1 MAFFKKKPLTIIL
14 VFIAILQILLFYYY
28 TLSVD
33 REYRAAKADLSSQAF
48 MLTSNIEERAS
59 IVKGVSS
66 FVQTVGFDAGP
77 SVINGYLSTAYHSTN
92 HLMNMVIAPDGIIR
106 YLYPIDGNT
115 AILNKSLLLDPKLS
129 TPGMI
134 QETIRSRSITVDGPR
149 MLAQGEYGMV
159 IRQALFKNNSFEG
172 IVSVTLRIND
182 IISHF
187 LGSNSEAY
195 ITGMDHAYL
204 FGSHTENKGT
214 LISIPIRFYNQ
225 SWLINTH
232 LDPRAKWNALIS
244 VLLVDF
250 SFLSIIASVLYFF
263 TRQRRF
269 NRELEQVVNIRT
281 RDLRISERLYEKL
294 AYYDSLTEIP
304 NRRFFMDEFDR
315 LLKAA
320 EPAQTFT
327 LFFFDL
333 NRFKEINDTLGHS
346 AGDRVIRTLAR
357 RIHNANLPCR
367 LFARTGGDE
376 FVMLF
381 QDLPRDQIPE
391 MAEQLSAVASKPL
404 IIAGTHLNLST
415 SIGISLYPEHSTT
428 KEDLLKY
435 ADMSMYQ
442 AKSTD
447 GQGYYLF
454 DNQLREKLQQKT
466 MIAKYLHSALENHE
480 FVLHYQPQVNA
491 ATGDVIGL
499 EALVRWNHPEKGL
512 LLPGYFISAVEEAGL
527 MTQLTDWVI
536 HEVCRQLAAWKREGL
551 QILRTSVNIS
561 NSWFYNRNLI
571 PMLMSIFG
579 HYGLAPDCLE
589 FEITEST
596 ALLEEHYPL
605 LQQMRDRGIIVSV
618 DDFGTKYSSLN
629 YLKHFPVN
637 KIKIDRTFIVGIGQS
652 SIDETIIKSIAYVA
666 SQLGYHLIAEGVEKR
681 EQANFLLAH
690 GCKHVQGFLFYRPL
704 PAGEIGPLLKRLESA
719 MKAGTAGIDECKHAN
734 E

>member
-1 MAFFKKKPLTIIL
+1 MAFFKKKPFTIIL
-14 VFIAILQILLFYYY
+14 IFIVVLQIALFYYY
-28 TLSVD
+28 SLSVD
-33 REYRAAKADLSSQAF
+33 REYRAAKADLSSQANL
-48 MLTSNIEERAS
+48 LTSNIEERAS

-66 FVQTVGFDAGP
+66 FIQTVGFDADP
-77 SVINGYLSTAYHSTN
+77 DEINRYLYSAYNSTN
-92 HLMNMVIAPDGIIR
+92 HMMNVLIAPEGVIR
-106 YLYPIDGNT
+106 YLYPIEGNT
-115 AILNKSLLLDPKLS
+115 AILNKSLFFESRLS
-129 TPGMI
+129 TPGLI
-134 QETIRSRSITVDGPR
+134 EETIRSRTITIDGPR
-149 MLAQGEYGMV
+149 VLAQGEYGMV
-159 IRQALFKNNSFEG
+159 IRQAIFKNNSFEG

-182 IISHF
+182 IIDHF
-187 LGSNSEAY
+187 LGNNSRVYVTRE
-195 ITGMDHAYL
+195 DHTFL
-204 FGSHTENKGT
+204 FGSRAENKGT
-214 LISIPIRFYNQ
+214 LISIPVHFYNQ
-225 SWLINTH
+225 SWLINTY
-232 LDPRAKWNALIS
+232 LDPRAKWNALVS
-244 VLLVDF
+244 VLLVDLA
-250 SFLSIIASVLYFF
+250 FLSIIGSVLYFLS
-263 TRQRRF
+263 RQRRF

-346 AGDRVIRTLAR
+346 AGDQVIRTLAG
-357 RIHNANLPCR
+357 RIHKVKLPCR

-381 QDLPRDQIPE
+381 QDLPRESIAE
-391 MAEQLSAVASKPL
+391 MAEQLSEAASQPL
-404 IIAGTHLNLST
+404 VIFGTHLSLSV
-415 SIGISLYPEHSTT
+415 SIGISLYPEHSTN

-447 GQGYYLF
+447 GQGYFLF
-454 DNQLREKLQQKT
+454 DDQLREKLQQKT

-491 ATGDVIGL
+491 ATGAVAGL

-571 PMLMSIFG
+571 LMLRSILDE
-579 HYGLAPDCLE
+579 YGLTPDCLE

-596 ALLEEHYPL
+596 VLLEEHYPL
-605 LQQMRDRGIIVSV
+605 LQQMRDEGILVSV

-629 YLKHFPVN
+629 YLKHFPVG
-637 KIKIDRTFIVGIGQS
+637 KIKIDRTFIIGIGQS
-652 SIDETIIKSIAYVA
+652 SIDETIIKSITFVA
-666 SQLGYHLIAEGVEKR
+666 SQLGYDLIAEGVDSE
-681 EQANFLLAH
+681 EQVDFLMAN
-690 GCKHVQGFLFYRPL
+690 GCKYMQGFLFYRPL
-704 PAGEIGPLLKRLESA
+704 PAEEIRLLL
-719 MKAGTAGIDECKHAN
+719 TAKDAAAQ
-734 E
+734 